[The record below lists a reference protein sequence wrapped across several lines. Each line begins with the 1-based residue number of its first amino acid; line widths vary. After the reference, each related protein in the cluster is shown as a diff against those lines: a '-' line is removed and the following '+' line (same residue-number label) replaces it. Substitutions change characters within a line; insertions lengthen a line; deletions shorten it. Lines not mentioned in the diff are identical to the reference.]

1 MNLCYYQPV
10 YNEDSDDVENEI
22 IKLSIMHEQID
33 EENPVPPVIDSNDTS
48 LEDTKCTKCEFN
60 GITEEELRK
69 HIVDLHSIVQE
80 FKCMTTE
87 DDLQHHVA
95 QMHNLSCAY
104 CWKVFIDKD
113 ELSKHSQNCQNDR
126 KEKGWMDASLLLDVC
141 KN

>member
-48 LEDTKCTKCEFN
+48 SVQNVNLM
-60 GITEEELRK
+60 ELLK
-69 HIVDLHSIVQE
+69 
-80 FKCMTTE
+80 
-87 DDLQHHVA
+87 
-95 QMHNLSCAY
+95 
-104 CWKVFIDKD
+104 
-113 ELSKHSQNCQNDR
+113 
-126 KEKGWMDASLLLDVC
+126 

>member
-48 LEDTKCTKCEFN
+48 SEDTKCTKCKLN

-69 HIVDLHSIVQE
+69 ISASADGGPRFRVFARETLHSAP
-80 FKCMTTE
+80 
-87 DDLQHHVA
+87 HR
-95 QMHNLSCAY
+95 Y
-104 CWKVFIDKD
+104 
-113 ELSKHSQNCQNDR
+113 
-126 KEKGWMDASLLLDVC
+126 
-141 KN
+141 